1 MDNGI
6 YQLNAGYD
14 ALQDRIRFCFN
25 TKDGNEFR
33 FWFTRR
39 YLNLLLTTL
48 SNIATGY
55 ANARAAGNIT
65 SRQALSE
72 FAHMQALQETDVK
85 SAFEGGAK
93 FPLGEEP
100 LLVSKIVVKNDGAGN
115 TTLGLTPENDQG
127 ADIGLN
133 ESLTHLIAD
142 LLTRT
147 AMHAEWQLTL
157 APLVP
162 PLIGDNTGKARL
174 H

>member
-1 MDNGI
+1 MENGI
-6 YQLNAGYD
+6 HQLNASYD
-14 ALQDRIRFCFN
+14 SLQDRIRFCFA
-25 TKDGNEFR
+25 TRDGLEFR

-39 YLNLLLTTL
+39 YLGLLLTTL
-48 SNIATGY
+48 SNVATEY
-55 ANARAAGNIT
+55 ANARAAGDIM

-72 FAHMQALQETDVK
+72 FAHMQALQDTDMNSPYV
-85 SAFEGGAK
+85 GGTQ

-100 LLVSKIVVKNDGAGN
+100 LLVSKIVIKNDGAGN
-115 TTLGLTPENDQG
+115 TTIGLMPEVGEG
-127 ADIGLN
+127 ADIGLT
-133 ESLTHLIAD
+133 EPLTHLVAD

-162 PLIGDNTGKARL
+162 PLLADGAGSARL

>member
-1 MDNGI
+1 MKNGI
-6 YQLNAGYD
+6 LQLNASYD
-14 ALQDRIRFCFN
+14 SLQDRIRFCFC
-25 TKDGNEFR
+25 TQDGNEFR

-39 YLNLLLTTL
+39 YLNLLLATL
-48 SNIATGY
+48 SNIATEY
-55 ANARAAGNIT
+55 ANARAAGDIT

-72 FAHMQALQETDVK
+72 FAHMQALQETDMQ
-85 SAFEGGAK
+85 SPYEAGTQ

-127 ADIGLN
+127 ADIGIN
-133 ESLTHLIAD
+133 ESITHLIAD

-147 AMHAEWQLTL
+147 AIHAEWQLTL

-162 PLIGDNTGKARL
+162 PLMGDNSGSARL